1 MTDLDRIFIII
12 QLRVH
17 KVPGRFT
24 WINPV
29 ICFYSTVAKQKL
41 FALENKPNNVK
52 EFSNYVVLVL
62 AGLND
67 ARFKNGFLT

>member
-29 ICFYSTVAKQKL
+29 ICSYSTVTKQKL
-41 FALENKPNNVK
+41 SSLENKTNVVK
-52 EFSNYVVLVL
+52 QFSNYVVLVL

-67 ARFKNGFLT
+67 PRFKNGFLT